1 MSSDE
6 MGSLVLTLSIL
17 IASAHVLGY
26 VFERLWQPRLVG
38 EILAGVLLGPFTLG
52 QLAPSLSSRI
62 FGDLAFGSGK
72 TEVVLNFIYW
82 IGLFLLMFI
91 SGSETRRLMARENQR
106 ETAWLVGIGTPLPFL
121 LVLGLPLGA
130 FLSPDLIVGKAGQ
143 ATSALLVLAIAVAVT
158 SIPVL
163 SRIFHDLKILHTR
176 FASLI
181 LGSAVLE
188 DIILWAVLAIA
199 TSLANTISPA
209 KQYGIHDIA
218 AHIAATA
225 AYMSIG
231 LIAAPRILKHV
242 HHTRWNLLV
251 KASPVGYLFVVLFIY
266 AAVASMLGVNLIF
279 ASFLAGFGLV
289 GGVAGTERARFSDSL
304 ESIARVSFGVF
315 IPIYFAVVGYKLV
328 LGRDFSLP
336 MLLMFLTVSSVLKL
350 LSVGLAAKLA
360 GFRSLDIV
368 NLAITTNAR
377 GGPGIVLA
385 SVAFDAGIINAQFYT
400 TLVLTAV
407 ITSQAAGAWLKFV
420 LSRGWPLLSTNPTE
434 SWHKPEPAFAAELE
448 RPQKN
453 VA

>member
-1 MSSDE
+1 
-6 MGSLVLTLSIL
+6 
-17 IASAHVLGY
+17 
-26 VFERLWQPRLVG
+26 
-38 EILAGVLLGPFTLG
+38 
-52 QLAPSLSSRI
+52 
-62 FGDLAFGSGK
+62 
-72 TEVVLNFIYW
+72 
-82 IGLFLLMFI
+82 
-91 SGSETRRLMARENQR
+91 
-106 ETAWLVGIGTPLPFL
+106 
-121 LVLGLPLGA
+121 
-130 FLSPDLIVGKAGQ
+130 
-143 ATSALLVLAIAVAVT
+143 
-158 SIPVL
+158 
-163 SRIFHDLKILHTR
+163 
-176 FASLI
+176 
-181 LGSAVLE
+181 
-188 DIILWAVLAIA
+188 
-199 TSLANTISPA
+199 
-209 KQYGIHDIA
+209 
-218 AHIAATA
+218 
-225 AYMSIG
+225 
-231 LIAAPRILKHV
+231 
-242 HHTRWNLLV
+242 V

-434 SWHKPEPAFAAELE
+434 SWYKPEPAFAAELE